1 MMEKAGFEVDEE
13 IDTWGIQ
20 EVKIIND
27 EMNPKYH
34 SFFFGP
40 TSYVVFNLSSRLDGS
55 FDGQFYMD
63 IEKNSKFTPE
73 ERKAFLK
80 EELPQVW
87 DKMTF
92 ADETV

>member
-1 MMEKAGFEVDEE
+1 
-13 IDTWGIQ
+13 
-20 EVKIIND
+20 
-27 EMNPKYH
+27 MNPKYH

-63 IEKNSKFTPE
+63 IEKNAKMTPQ

-80 EELPQVW
+80 EELP
-87 DKMTF
+87 
-92 ADETV
+92 